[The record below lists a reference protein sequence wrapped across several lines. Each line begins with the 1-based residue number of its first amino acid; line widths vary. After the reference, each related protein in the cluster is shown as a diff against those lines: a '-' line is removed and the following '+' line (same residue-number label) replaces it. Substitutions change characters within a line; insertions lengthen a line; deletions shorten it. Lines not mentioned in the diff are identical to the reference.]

1 MSQSVRAILDR
12 LEPVKDSIALRP
24 LTENELNALEKQVGL
39 AMPTAF
45 RDYFAE
51 VGLFQDLTL
60 YGRSEY
66 EVHSR
71 AEDFVLMRKFLV
83 ENFGAAASKLF
94 PFADDGAGNEIATA
108 QVNGELRLYFADHE
122 TQYVT
127 EIGLFSEW
135 LSAVVETALRDPKA
149 SNDQKRWC
157 VQFSFKTPQ
166 AEPIFEILR
175 KFEPTTF
182 GAWSE
187 EEVMPSGVHVSEAP
201 FTFGVQKLILTKS
214 DSRHPWAHPNFS
226 FSFDELATLLPSESL
241 IRRLDIAFHDSNLDY
256 KLVDYGLLVLKNAV
270 DEANVEHGENSK
282 VRGEKLKSRKRRWWK
297 FW

>member
-24 LTENELNALEKQVGL
+24 LTENELNALEKQ
-39 AMPTAF
+39 
-45 RDYFAE
+45 
-51 VGLFQDLTL
+51 
-60 YGRSEY
+60 
-66 EVHSR
+66 
-71 AEDFVLMRKFLV
+71 
-83 ENFGAAASKLF
+83 
-94 PFADDGAGNEIATA
+94 
-108 QVNGELRLYFADHE
+108 
-122 TQYVT
+122 
-127 EIGLFSEW
+127 
-135 LSAVVETALRDPKA
+135 
-149 SNDQKRWC
+149 KRWC
-157 VQFSFKTPQ
+157 VQFSFKTPR

-201 FTFGVQKLILTKS
+201 FTFGVRKLILTKS
-214 DSRHPWAHPNFS
+214 DSRHPLAHPNFS

-241 IRRLDIAFHDSNLDY
+241 IRRLDIAFHDSNLEY

-297 FW
+297 FWWRIKPQLKARRWQRSLD